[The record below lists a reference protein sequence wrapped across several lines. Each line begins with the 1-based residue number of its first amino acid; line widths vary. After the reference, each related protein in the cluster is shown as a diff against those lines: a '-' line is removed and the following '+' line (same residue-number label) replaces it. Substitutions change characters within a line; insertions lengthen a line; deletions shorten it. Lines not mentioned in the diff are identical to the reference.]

1 MAAGEEGMPGRN
13 ILGLQTAG
21 MVMHK
26 AVRFLGILMAVSV
39 LTAIS
44 GIAAAQTAA
53 PQSDLGG
60 TSWTASNDSCD
71 LGVDFRSDGTADI
84 LAMSNADSDT
94 AHWTLDGDSLHLKYD
109 TWYGGIEGTL
119 YGDNR
124 IEATQAWRSKETQVV
139 HNDPCILKRDK

>member
-1 MAAGEEGMPGRN
+1 MPRRD
-13 ILGLQTAG
+13 ILGLQTTG

-26 AVRFLGILMAVSV
+26 GIRFLGAFVAIGVFI
-39 LTAIS
+39 AIS

-60 TSWTASNDSCD
+60 TSWTATNEECD
-71 LGVDFRSDGTADI
+71 LQIDFRSDGTAGIYSMFSD
-84 LAMSNADSDT
+84 DSDT
-94 AHWTLDGDSLHLKYD
+94 GHWTLDGAALHLKYD

-119 YGDNR
+119 YGDNQ